1 MRRTKAT
8 NQKTGLRHPFVEQC
22 VALIHGNQLTRV
34 VGFGVDGFNNNFPL
48 ALLKKKTTEMYKA
61 HVTHGFVTPEVQQLA
76 PEK

>member
-34 VGFGVDGFNNNFPL
+34 VGFGVDGFNENFRL
-48 ALLKKKTTEMYKA
+48 ALLKKNN
-61 HVTHGFVTPEVQQLA
+61 
-76 PEK
+76 